1 MTPART
7 ARSVAALIALAGI
20 SWAVSPVVAQ
30 TALGDGTALDAS
42 PSSQGR
48 VNPARPSFSR
58 ELQFRNAIVTGNAPG
73 GLSFRGDLGYRAP
86 GEFTGQLGS
95 DELFSFRRDSL
106 GSGLAGMG
114 IRGTDALQ
122 YQFSLSTGAQP
133 PRNLMGDLSFT
144 RDAQYQTSAAFSGL
158 PSTTGATGLQRD
170 PSDPDPR
177 GLNLYQPSPQETDLA
192 DALMGAMRSASTYST
207 TRNLSP
213 VILATYEEGFDRDP
227 FGLTAS
233 VLTGVTSVP
242 MRRPD
247 DPTRRPGMPAGQPG
261 MQPGVQPGFQPGA
274 GEQRGQVRGQAR
286 DPTRVRTAYDEIV
299 ERVQQ
304 RAAVQAERS
313 VRPGADEGAEQAQ
326 TIRDRIEAV
335 RRGML
340 GSDQQPQQ
348 PTDPAQQRDQQPG
361 QQPSQQPGQRPGMTE
376 PTRPGAIP
384 GLEMPD
390 IVPPGALPDLGQP
403 DPDRAGEP
411 ATDRT
416 RIEQDPRRFA
426 MDPDTL
432 ELIRAL
438 EAPLTSFVAPDSDSR
453 DLYSEHMR
461 TGERL
466 IAAER
471 YFDAEERFARAL
483 SIRPGDPTA
492 QVGRAHAQLGAGLLL
507 SASVNLRSLF
517 FLNPEVLGARYAG
530 RLLPSPDRIDQLIEI
545 LKERAGVVRV
555 PGRPAEDDATRVAA
569 GFTLAYLGYQNGRAD
584 ITRQGLDVMR
594 EIGSDE
600 DVRAASIF
608 EQVWLPEDD
617 RPDDAPNAG
626 AEDR

>member
-7 ARSVAALIALAGI
+7 ARSVAALIALAGT
-20 SWAVSPVVAQ
+20 SWAVFPTVAQ

-48 VNPARPSFSR
+48 VNPARPSFSQ

-144 RDAQYQTSAAFSGL
+144 RDAQYQSSAAFTGL

-177 GLNLYQPSPQETDLA
+177 GLNLYQPSPQEADLA

-213 VILATYEEGFDRDP
+213 VILATYEEGFERDP

-247 DPTRRPGMPAGQPG
+247 DPARRPGMPDG
-261 MQPGVQPGFQPGA
+261 QPGVQPRA
-274 GEQRGQVRGQAR
+274 GEQAGQVRGQAR

-313 VRPGADEGAEQAQ
+313 VRPGAEEGAEQAQ

-348 PTDPAQQRDQQPG
+348 PTDPAQQPG
-361 QQPSQQPGQRPGMTE
+361 QQ
-376 PTRPGAIP
+376 PGAIP

-416 RIEQDPRRFA
+416 RIEEDPRRFA

-517 FLNPEVLGARYAG
+517 FLNPEILGARYAG

-555 PGRPAEDDATRVAA
+555 PGRAAEDDATRVAA

-617 RPDDAPNAG
+617 RSDDAPDAGSPNAG

>member
-7 ARSVAALIALAGI
+7 ARSVAALIALAGT
-20 SWAVSPVVAQ
+20 SWAVFPTVAQ

-48 VNPARPSFSR
+48 VNPARPSFSQ

-144 RDAQYQTSAAFSGL
+144 RDAQYQSSAAFTGL

-177 GLNLYQPSPQETDLA
+177 GLNLYQPSPQEADLV

-213 VILATYEEGFDRDP
+213 VILATYEEGFERDP

-247 DPTRRPGMPAGQPG
+247 DPARRPGMPDG
-261 MQPGVQPGFQPGA
+261 QPGVQPRA
-274 GEQRGQVRGQAR
+274 GEQAGQVRGQAR

-313 VRPGADEGAEQAQ
+313 VRPGAEEGAEQAQ

-348 PTDPAQQRDQQPG
+348 PTDPAQQPG
-361 QQPSQQPGQRPGMTE
+361 QQ
-376 PTRPGAIP
+376 PGAIP

-416 RIEQDPRRFA
+416 RIEEDPRRFA

-517 FLNPEVLGARYAG
+517 FLNPEILGARYAG

-555 PGRPAEDDATRVAA
+555 PGRAAEDDATRVAA

-617 RPDDAPNAG
+617 RSDDAPDAGSPNAG